1 MVLSTVQHVGSVDE
15 LVAGAAHPQL
25 RLSVSQNY
33 LPPVGERECTQLSDR
48 ARVRHQPVRG
58 WTGNDGNQQH
68 HPSNQL
74 CCLLGIT
81 GQGGEVQLVLCPE
94 DHVLGSDLQDGRW
107 LQGGGD
113 SEESKLGWQH
123 RSIFRLF
130 VLPMKEFQP
139 ALKV

>member
-1 MVLSTVQHVGSVDE
+1 MVLGTVQHVSSMDE

-25 RLSVSQNY
+25 RLSVSQND
-33 LPPVGERECTQLSDR
+33 LPPVRERECTQLSGR
-48 ARVRHQPVRG
+48 AKVGHHPVRV
-58 WTGNDGNQQH
+58 WTGNAGNRQH

-81 GQGGEVQLVLCPE
+81 GQGGEVQLVLRPE

-113 SEESKLGWQH
+113 SEESKLGWQR

-130 VLPMKEFQP
+130 ILPVKEFQP